1 MNTRPLLPLV
11 IAVAL
16 LMATLM
22 TVALTGVRVL

>member
-16 LMATLM
+16 LTATLV
-22 TVALTGVRVL
+22 TAALSGVRVL